1 MSDKSED
8 QNKLP
13 AFNMWIQIMY
23 VDWQSQ
29 VVKGRASL
37 DEFAEYIGYSR
48 SLISMWMSGKRLPT
62 DEGMKRLAELFGDDV
77 YEILGKDRPNPLLQA
92 INARWERI
100 PPDKQ
105 QKLLELSEQFEIKND
120 EQRLQET
127 SKQRKK
133 APRK

>member
-1 MSDKSED
+1 MNNFA
-8 QNKLP
+8 QFMNKK
-13 AFNMWIQIMY
+13 Y
-23 VDWQSQ
+23 VEWQAELG
-29 VVKGRASL
+29 KRKTL
-37 DEFAEYIGYSR
+37 EEFAAYIGVSR
-48 SLISMWMSGKRLPT
+48 PLLSMWMNGTHKPGHENSKILIEIFGIETYDALELP
-62 DEGMKRLAELFGDDV
+62 
-77 YEILGKDRPNPLLQA
+77 RPNPLLQA